1 MKTKI
6 DEKILELA
14 NILKNTKYLVFFGGA
29 GTSTD
34 SGIKDFRGKNGLFKT
49 LFKGKYKPDEI
60 LSLDFFKNNREL
72 FIEYVTT
79 ELITKNIQ
87 INKGHIALKKLEDI
101 DILKSVI
108 TQNIDGL
115 HQLAGSKNILE
126 LHGNLNKWYC
136 LACGKTK
143 DSYFDCECGGIVRP
157 DITLY
162 GENLKQKV
170 INEAICQI
178 EQADTLIV
186 AGTSLTVYPASEYL
200 TYFKGKNLIIINETD
215 TQYGGKISL
224 EIIGNFSYIMDKVI
238 EFLNFNEIK

>member
-1 MKTKI
+1 MKIKI

-162 GENLKQKV
+162 GENLNQKV
-170 INEAICQI
+170 INETIHQI

-200 TYFKGKNLIIINETD
+200 TYFKGKNLIIIDEIG

-238 EFLNFNEIK
+238 KLLIK